1 MSFMS
6 LVRRFPTSRKRF
18 GTAAHLPADD
28 AASGAAGGS
37 ASCPRTL
44 GHDDG
49 RAEDGIRNLQDKM
62 DDEDLEKNKQVFST
76 KGTVNGVH
84 CPTSSAVPGPKLP
97 TALEH
102 QAKPSL
108 FGKYQQSLQTLK
120 PFRWTSSQP
129 HPMDNAG
136 FLSFTSFGWMTSM
149 MWAMFRNRL
158 DMGSLNLSPLDEAGN
173 STERL
178 QRLWEEEVAKLG
190 WEKASLR
197 RVILRFQR
205 TRLIVSI
212 IVGVLAMVAAFLGP
226 ALLVYLL
233 LDYIANPSESSRLH
247 GIGLCFALFTSEF
260 FKGFL
265 ISLLWAINLRTAIRL
280 KGAFSALGYQKVIS
294 LRVHSGISMG
304 EIINV
309 LTSDGHRLF
318 EAVLFG
324 SFVISSPVLFFVCII
339 YACYILGLTALM
351 GVGTYLV
358 FIPVQFVLAKM
369 INRFRHKA
377 ILMTDSRV
385 RTMNEVL
392 NSVKLI
398 KMYAWEDSFE
408 KNIAEMRERE
418 KKHLRM
424 ASYIQNTNTSITS
437 IIPTLATILTFMVHT
452 LLGLNLHTTE
462 KILQIQNPDPYLT
475 HRNNSDCAIVMD
487 NATLSWNT
495 PGSHS
500 APRPSVDNRG
510 IATANGGTS
519 DKVNAASQDGECD
532 FLPTLRNIS
541 FTLPKGNLLGV
552 CGNVGSGKSSLISG
566 ILEQM
571 HLLQGSVTAD
581 GTFAYVSQQA
591 WIFHGTVQDNIL
603 MGGRLDRARYDRVLD
618 VCSLRADLKILPHG
632 DQTEIGERGLNL
644 SGGQKQRISLARAVY
659 SSKDI
664 FLLDDPLSAVDAH
677 VGKHI
682 FEECI
687 KRQLLGKSVIL
698 VTHQLQYL
706 EFCDDILV
714 LENGEVL
721 ESGNHQALMKA
732 NGRYAQL
739 ISGYQAERSKTQT
752 EEEEAPPQHAAE
764 EMREVEL
771 RHRSNSGIVNQAF
784 DIADEDEMGV
794 ITSTKASEG
803 ADQLVSQES
812 STEGAVSWRT
822 YRHYCKAAGGY
833 IIILITLLNVVVM
846 IGSTAFCN
854 WWLSHWLGQGDG
866 SPNRTTSDQGDISK
880 NPDLHF
886 YQLVYGMMV
895 VVMVTLAVIKCF
907 VYTHVTLKAA
917 CTFHDTMLKKV
928 MASPMSFFDTTPT
941 GRILNRFSK
950 DQEELD
956 NVLPLHMD
964 PFLQFALLVACTV
977 IIVSTVFP
985 PMLIAVL
992 IMGLL
997 FTLML
1002 FIFQRSIRQMK
1013 KMENISRSPC
1023 ISLTTSTLQGLSTIH
1038 AFNMRDDHIRLFKSL
1053 NDINSHHFLLFNSGT
1068 RWLAFRLDI
1077 MAASL
1082 TLLVSLFVVLTSNE
1096 HISPALKGL
1105 ALSYTIQLTGMLQY
1119 VVRQAT
1125 EVEARFNSVERLQEY
1140 ITGCTSEAP
1149 RHRKDADIP
1158 EDWPKDGAIAFQDY
1172 KMRYRQNTPIVLN
1185 GLDFLIQAGEKLG
1198 IVGRTGSGKSSLGV
1212 ALFRLVEPAAGSI
1225 LIDGVDIS
1233 AIGLQDLR
1241 SKLSIIPQDPVLFI
1255 GTVRYNLDPFNN
1267 HTDQDIWAALERT
1280 YMKDLISRLEG
1291 QLEAQVFEN
1300 GENFSVGERQL
1311 MCMARA
1317 LLRNSKIILLDEATA
1332 SIDAETDALIQTTI
1346 KDAFQDCT
1354 VLTIAHRINT
1364 VMHADRILVMDN
1376 GKVAE
1381 LDNPDVLS
1389 KRPDSLFSSLLAAT
1403 NTVSASDTL

>member
-1 MSFMS
+1 M
-6 LVRRFPTSRKRF
+6 
-18 GTAAHLPADD
+18 
-28 AASGAAGGS
+28 
-37 ASCPRTL
+37 
-44 GHDDG
+44 
-49 RAEDGIRNLQDKM
+49 E
-62 DDEDLEKNKQVFST
+62 DEDLEKNKQVFST
-76 KGTVNGVH
+76 KGTVNGIH
-84 CPTSSAVPGPKLP
+84 CPTSAAVPVGS
-97 TALEH
+97 TGLEH
-102 QAKPSL
+102 KAKPSL

-120 PFRWTSSQP
+120 PFRWTSSQQ

-149 MWAMFRNRL
+149 MWAMFRKRL
-158 DMGSLNLSPLDEAGN
+158 DLGSLNLSPLDQAEN
-173 STERL
+173 SAERL
-178 QRLWEEEVAKLG
+178 QRLWEEEVAKSGL
-190 WEKASLR
+190 EKASLM

-205 TRLIVSI
+205 TRLIVSVV
-212 IVGVLAMVAAFLGP
+212 VGILAMVSAFVGP
-226 ALLVYLL
+226 AVLVYLL
-233 LDYIANPSESSRLH
+233 LDYIADPSKSSQSQ

-260 FKGFL
+260 FKCFL
-265 ISLLWAINLRTAIRL
+265 ISLLWAINLRTAVRL

-294 LRVHSGISMG
+294 LRVHSGVSMG

-309 LTSDGHRLF
+309 LTNDGHRLF
-318 EAVLFG
+318 EAVVFG

-369 INRFRHKA
+369 INRFQHKA
-377 ILMTDSRV
+377 ISMTDCRV
-385 RTMNEVL
+385 RTMNEIL
-392 NSVKLI
+392 SSVKLI

-408 KNIAEMRERE
+408 KKIAEMRQRE
-418 KKHLRM
+418 KRYLRG
-424 ASYIQNTNTSITS
+424 ASYIQNTNNSITT
-437 IIPTLATILTFMVHT
+437 IIPILATVLTFMVHT
-452 LLGLNLHTTE
+452 LLGLNLHSTEAFTTIAIFNAMRFCLALMPLSVKALAE
-462 KILQIQNPDPYLT
+462 ASVSITRLKKILLIQNPDPYVT
-475 HRNNSDCAIVMD
+475 HRNNSDSAIVMD

-495 PGSHS
+495 PDSHS
-500 APRPSVDNRG
+500 APHPTVANG
-510 IATANGGTS
+510 GTATANGDTAHP
-519 DKVNAASQDGECD
+519 VNAPSQDEEAD
-532 FLPTLRNIS
+532 LLPTLRNIS

-552 CGNVGSGKSSLISG
+552 CGNVGSGKSSLISS

-571 HLLQGSVTAD
+571 HLLQGSITAD

-603 MGGRLDRARYDRVLD
+603 MGGSLDRVRYERVLD
-618 VCSLRADLKILPHG
+618 VCSLRADLKILPRG

-659 SSKDI
+659 SNKDI

-682 FEECI
+682 FEQCI

-739 ISGYQAERSKTQT
+739 ISGYQAEQSKTQT
-752 EEEEAPPQHAAE
+752 EEEEAPPQHAVKEMVEAE
-764 EMREVEL
+764 P
-771 RHRSNSGIVNQAF
+771 RHRSSSGIVNQAF
-784 DIADEDEMGV
+784 DMADEDEMGFL
-794 ITSTKASEG
+794 TSTKASEG

-812 STEGAVSWRT
+812 SSEGGVSWRT
-822 YRHYCKAAGGY
+822 YQRYCKAAGGY
-833 IIILITLLNVVVM
+833 ITVLVTLLNVVVM
-846 IGSTAFCN
+846 VGSTAFCN
-854 WWLSHWLGQGDG
+854 WWLSQWLGQGDG
-866 SPNRTTSDQGDISK
+866 SPNKTTSDVGDISK

-907 VYTHVTLKAA
+907 VYTHVTLKAS
-917 CTFHDTMLKKV
+917 CKFHDTMLKKII
-928 MASPMSFFDTTPT
+928 ASPMSFFDTTPT
-941 GRILNRFSK
+941 GRILNRFAK

-956 NVLPLHMD
+956 SILPLHMD
-964 PFLQFALLVACTV
+964 PFLQFALLVTYT
-977 IIVSTVFP
+977 IIIIAAVFP

-1013 KMENISRSPC
+1013 KMENVSRSPC
-1023 ISLTTSTLQGLSTIH
+1023 ISLTTSTVQGLSTIH
-1038 AFNMRDDHIRLFKSL
+1038 AYNMKDEHIRLFKSL
-1053 NDINSHHFLLFNSGT
+1053 NDINSNHYLLFASGT
-1068 RWLAFRLDI
+1068 RWLAFRLDV
-1077 MAASL
+1077 MAATL
-1082 TLLVSLFVVLTSNE
+1082 TLFVSLFVVLTSNE
-1096 HISPALKGL
+1096 HINPALKGL

-1140 ITGCTSEAP
+1140 ITGCESEAP
-1149 RHRKDADIP
+1149 RHMKDTNIP
-1158 EDWPKDGAIAFQDY
+1158 EDWPKEGAITFKDY
-1172 KMRYRQNTPIVLN
+1172 QMRYRQNTPIVLN
-1185 GLDFLIQAGEKLG
+1185 GLDFLIRAGEKLG

-1267 HTDQDIWAALERT
+1267 HSDQDIWTALERT
-1280 YMKDLISRLEG
+1280 YMKDSISRLEG
-1291 QLEAQVFEN
+1291 QLEAKVFEN

-1332 SIDAETDALIQTTI
+1332 SIDAETDTLIQSTI
-1346 KDAFQDCT
+1346 KEAFQDCT
-1354 VLTIAHRINT
+1354 MLTIAHRINT
-1364 VMHADRILVMDN
+1364 VLHSDRILVMDN

-1389 KRPDSLFSSLLAAT
+1389 KRPDSLFSSLLAAA
-1403 NTVSASDTL
+1403 NIVSASDAP